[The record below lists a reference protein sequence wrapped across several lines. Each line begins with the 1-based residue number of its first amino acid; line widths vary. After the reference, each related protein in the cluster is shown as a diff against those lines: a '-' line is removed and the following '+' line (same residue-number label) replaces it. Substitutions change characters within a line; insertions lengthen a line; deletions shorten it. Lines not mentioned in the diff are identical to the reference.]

1 MESEILL
8 VAFALSGLT
17 FFISPLMMTLQKKE
31 LVAWGMILR
40 NDSIIAMIAIGSV
53 SSIQLLL
60 EFVQKLITESAGSSF
75 LTPDASYAIIM
86 AQLVGIDA
94 ALIAIVGLVSAVPTL
109 QGFSILLGNMLGP
122 AISTVTSSI
131 ILWTVLQVMSKI
143 VPVLFLTLFSVGLVL
158 WSVPFRIGRQAGSSI
173 ISLAMVLF
181 VGLPIAAP
189 AAIWIEN
196 YVMTSSDLNGLT
208 NSASNLHTNIL
219 DPNFLSNLIVTNL
232 VGLIARV
239 LSGLVISLI
248 IFPVLFLALLGIFT
262 RSIASL
268 FGGSSSLIS
277 FGGI

>member
-75 LTPDASYAIIM
+75 LTPDASYGIIM

-94 ALIAIVGLVSAVPTL
+94 ALITIVGLVSAVPTL

-122 AISTVTSSI
+122 AISTVTGSI

-143 VPVLFLTLFSVGLVL
+143 VPILFLTLFSVGLVL
-158 WSVPFRIGRQAGSSI
+158 WSMPFRIGRQAGSSI

-181 VGLPIAAP
+181 VGLPLAAP

-196 YVMTSSDLNGLT
+196 YVMTSSDLSGLT
-208 NSASNLHTNIL
+208 NSASNLHANIL